1 MIQKNASTSPWAV
14 RKNFP
19 NKILNQ
25 KIMLLTI
32 AYLALGLFAGTF
44 SGVIGIGGG
53 VIIVP
58 ALVLLFGFAEHQAQ
72 GTTLALL
79 IPPVGILA
87 AYTYYKSGFINWPV
101 AGLICAGFLV
111 GGLLGAK
118 MAIDLSDGTLQKIF
132 GVAIIVIGIYMV
144 TKR

>member
-1 MIQKNASTSPWAV
+1 
-14 RKNFP
+14 
-19 NKILNQ
+19 
-25 KIMLLTI
+25 MLRIIGFLV
-32 AYLALGLFAGTF
+32 LGLFAGTF

-87 AYTYYKSGFINWPV
+87 AYTYYRNGFIDWPV
-101 AGLICAGFLV
+101 AGLICAGFFI
-111 GGLLGAK
+111 GGFLGAK
-118 MAIDLSDGTLQKIF
+118 MAIDLSDGMLQKVF
-132 GVAIIVIGIYMV
+132 GAVIIVIGIYMIA
-144 TKR
+144 KR

>member
-1 MIQKNASTSPWAV
+1 
-14 RKNFP
+14 
-19 NKILNQ
+19 
-25 KIMLLTI
+25 MLLTI
-32 AYLALGLFAGTF
+32 AYLTLGLFAGTF

-101 AGLICAGFLV
+101 AGLICVGFLI
-111 GGLLGAK
+111 GGLIGAK
-118 MAIDLSDGTLQKIF
+118 LAIDLSDGTLQKIF
-132 GVAIIVIGIYMV
+132 GVAIIIIGIYMV